1 MRLIGGGLR
10 GAQSACVLTCKDAV
24 STLSAMLTFGISRSL
39 QLTANRSC
47 FSAAMSCTRSVA
59 IPYFFVVAI

>member
-24 STLSAMLTFGISRSL
+24 STLSAMLTFCISRSL
-39 QLTANRSC
+39 QLTANHAC
-47 FSAAMSCTRSVA
+47 FSAAMPCTRSVA
-59 IPYFFVVAI
+59 NPYVSL